1 MIIRKI
7 SFLKNVIR
15 CQYQVETCRFLHSQE
30 TIEHDLTLTHFDYQN
45 FTRRTKIK
53 LSSHRYMYVQSV
65 NVNRVE
71 SRVQDFVIHEV

>member
-15 CQYQVETCRFLHSQE
+15 CQYQVETCRFLRSQE

>member
-1 MIIRKI
+1 MILRKI

-30 TIEHDLTLTHFDYQN
+30 TIEHDLTLTHFDNQN

-53 LSSHRYMYVQSV
+53 LSSHRYVQSV